1 MTAYRCSIVL
11 SITLQVA
18 TNLEQF
24 GVKTVLTRRD
34 DPEIDVDPRVQERRT
49 SQC

>member
-1 MTAYRCSIVL
+1 MTQ
-11 SITLQVA
+11 QVA
-18 TNLEQF
+18 ANLERF

-34 DPEIDVDPRVQERRT
+34 DPEIDVDPRLPERRT